1 MTEKKCKYRQEKNHS
16 GLGTSLTHKHLG
28 LIKLFLNQQFRRHRL
43 LPIFQN
49 WCNFLD
55 VCEGDVPSWIV
66 GKNYF
71 RRGSTEKKIIR
82 SYYTELD

>member
-1 MTEKKCKYRQEKNHS
+1 MYIGKEKKPLKTWDK
-16 GLGTSLTHKHLG
+16 LDKHLG

-43 LPIFQN
+43 LPIFRN

-71 RRGSTEKKIIR
+71 RRGSTEKKIFR
-82 SYYTELD
+82 SYYTELY